1 MKMCQLCSDLGKTIL
16 ACYKTFK
23 ELRIYFV
30 INQAPFPKR
39 HQQPC
44 KGPYITEIYREP
56 LNSLNYVTLSSL
68 PAICP
73 VVQKLFCFKKS
84 LDIRYGGGK
93 KRRVPITVACVA
105 ILRQVRRRS
114 SLQAGSPPGYF
125 QSYAFFKYKQIVRST
140 RQVIDIL

>member
-1 MKMCQLCSDLGKTIL
+1 MKMCQLCSDLKKNL

-23 ELRIYFV
+23 ELHIYFV

-56 LNSLNYVTLSSL
+56 LHSSNYVSSL

-84 LDIRYGGGK
+84 VDIRYGGGK

-105 ILRQVRRRS
+105 LLRQVRRRS